1 MAKLARLYLQ
11 CLPADATLSERR
23 TGIITS
29 GGAGVFP
36 TVFCVEIFESDT
48 GGLILTFLFLSLAV
62 PAVFGGR
69 TNSCVAPLFLVARF
83 AGF

>member
-1 MAKLARLYLQ
+1 MGEND
-11 CLPADATLSERR
+11 C
-23 TGIITS
+23 GIITS
-29 GGAGVFP
+29 GGAGVDP
-36 TVFCVEIFESDT
+36 TVFYVEIFESDK
-48 GGLILTFLFLSLAV
+48 GGLALTFLVLSLAV